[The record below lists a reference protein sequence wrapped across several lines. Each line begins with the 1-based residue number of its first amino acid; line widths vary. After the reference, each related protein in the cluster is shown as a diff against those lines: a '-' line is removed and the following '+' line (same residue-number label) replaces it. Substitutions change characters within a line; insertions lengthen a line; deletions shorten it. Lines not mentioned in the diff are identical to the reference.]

1 MKTAPSTGRGR
12 RAFTLLELLLA
23 TAIFAIVLV
32 AINTVFYS
40 ALRLRDRTT
49 AALAAEL
56 PVNQA
61 MAVMRRDLA
70 GTLPPGGTLAGDFKS
85 GTGSSSV
92 GNRNSSSGGTTG
104 AAMAQGSTLSAAEVG
119 SLDFFTTG
127 GALSET
133 EPFGDV
139 QEVNYQLVAPADP
152 LRALGRDLV
161 RTVNRNLLAISTPAS
176 QSQRLLG
183 NVARL
188 EFLFY
193 DGSQWRN
200 SWDTSN
206 GDTNLP
212 LAVRVR
218 LLLARENP
226 GANDFNR
233 QPMELLVPL
242 VIQSGTNTTA
252 ATNTTSG

>member
-242 VIQSGTNTTA
+242 VIQSDTNTTA

>member
-1 MKTAPSTGRGR
+1 MRTAPSTGRGR

-92 GNRNSSSGGTTG
+92 GNRSSSSGTTG

-242 VIQSGTNTTA
+242 VIQSDTNTTA